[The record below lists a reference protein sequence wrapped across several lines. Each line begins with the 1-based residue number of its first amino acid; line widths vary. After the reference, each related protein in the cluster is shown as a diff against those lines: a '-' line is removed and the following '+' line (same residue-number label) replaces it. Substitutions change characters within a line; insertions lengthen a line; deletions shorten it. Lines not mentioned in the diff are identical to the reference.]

1 MCFISRTGYGIIIIL
16 IFFVFCF
23 GTLCHCWIRTKC
35 NAMHCFI
42 SVLLASVLIIF
53 PDKCLRGGVLQPDLW
68 LLHFASHMFRI
79 AQIEECFKCQKYE
92 MLNFISEGFYFCS
105 RFRSISIFSWQ
116 LNSEGDVLAG
126 VNTYRLKKNALICSL
141 SFEHIVELRNFR
153 EGTFFI

>member
-1 MCFISRTGYGIIIIL
+1 MYPKGWELGGNDMVLTVSTNKGETKVIL
-16 IFFVFCF
+16 DNTIKFTDVE
-23 GTLCHCWIRTKC
+23 
-35 NAMHCFI
+35 
-42 SVLLASVLIIF
+42 
-53 PDKCLRGGVLQPDLW
+53 
-68 LLHFASHMFRI
+68 
-79 AQIEECFKCQKYE
+79 QIEECFKSQKYE